1 MKMSSRRAWLKGM
14 TLAALGTVAYYDL
27 SAKSTNQNLSL
38 SLAEED
44 TLNRLIGGIIPES
57 TIPGA
62 VSLGVPV
69 FVKTMLK
76 DCYEPKAQTSF
87 QHVLS
92 QIPTWFQAEN
102 GHGLTAA
109 TSAEKEQ
116 FLFLLEKGNFGADSQ
131 KAMAT
136 LKGLTIQGYVTSEY
150 VLVNH
155 LNYQMAPGFWNPCV
169 PVKK

>member
-27 SAKSTNQNLSL
+27 SAKSTKQTLSL
-38 SLAEED
+38 RISEED

-76 DCYEPKAQTSF
+76 DCYDPQALASF
-87 QHVLS
+87 RAVLGN
-92 QIPTWFQAEN
+92 IPSLFKGDFNQAN
-102 GHGLTAA
+102 GPALEA
-109 TSAEKEQ
+109 
-116 FLFLLEKGNFGADSQ
+116 FLFELEQGKHGADAK

-136 LKGLTIQGYVTSEY
+136 LKGLTIQGYVTTEY
-150 VLVNH
+150 VMVNH

>member
-27 SAKSTNQNLSL
+27 SAKSKSISLSL

-44 TLNRLIGGIIPES
+44 ILHRMMGGIIPES
-57 TIPGA
+57 SIPGA
-62 VSLGVPV
+62 VSLGVPT

-76 DCYEPKAQTSF
+76 DCYEPKAQDAFRS
-87 QHVLS
+87 VLA
-92 QIPTWFQAEN
+92 QIPAFYKGDFNQASGPALE
-102 GHGLTAA
+102 A
-109 TSAEKEQ
+109 
-116 FLFLLEKGNFGADSQ
+116 FLFELEQGKHGANAQ
-131 KAMAT
+131 KALAT

-150 VLVNH
+150 VMVNH

-169 PVKK
+169 PVNK

>member
-27 SAKSTNQNLSL
+27 SAKSKPISMAL

-44 TLNRLIGGIIPES
+44 VLNRLIGGIIPES

-62 VSLGVPV
+62 LSLGVPV

-76 DCYEPKAQTSF
+76 DCYEPNAQTSF
-87 QHVLS
+87 RAVLT
-92 QIPTWFQAEN
+92 QIPTLYKGDFQQSN
-102 GHGLTAA
+102 GPGLEA
-109 TSAEKEQ
+109 
-116 FLFLLEKGNFGADSQ
+116 FLFDLEHGKHGVDAQ
-131 KAMAT
+131 KAMTT

-150 VLVNH
+150 VMVNH

-169 PVKK
+169 PVNK

>member
-14 TLAALGTVAYYDL
+14 TLATLGTVAFYDL
-27 SAKSTNQNLSL
+27 SAKSTPVLFPLSL
-38 SLAEED
+38 SDED
-44 TLNRLIGGIIPES
+44 VLNRLIGGIIPES
-57 TIPGA
+57 SIPGA

-76 DCYEPKAQTSF
+76 DCYESKAQDTF
-87 QHVLS
+87 KAVLGQVS
-92 QIPTWFQAEN
+92 QWYTGDFNQANGPTLEA
-102 GHGLTAA
+102 
-109 TSAEKEQ
+109 
-116 FLFLLEKGNFGADSQ
+116 FLFDLEQGKHGSDAQ
-131 KAMAT
+131 KALVT

-150 VLVNH
+150 VMVNH

>member
-1 MKMSSRRAWLKGM
+1 MKFTTRRDWIKGM
-14 TLAALGTVAYYDL
+14 ALATLGSVVSYELNAKQASGT
-27 SAKSTNQNLSL
+27 LSL
-38 SLAEED
+38 SIAEEEA
-44 TLNRLIGGIIPES
+44 LNLWIGAIIPES
-57 TIPGA
+57 KIPGA
-62 VSLGVPV
+62 VSLGVPA
-69 FVKTMLK
+69 FVKMMLK

-87 QHVLS
+87 QQVLS
-92 QIPTWFQAEN
+92 QIPTWFQTEN
-102 GHGLTAA
+102 GHAITAA

-116 FLFLLEKGNFGADSQ
+116 FLFLLEKGKMGADAQ
-131 KAMAT
+131 KSMAT